1 MTQTELLSKPNKLA
15 DSEPVTIE
23 PDLLDSTKQELPL
36 ARELGAKVCAS
47 VQELW
52 ELYPDRRDGITT
64 QVGMRI
70 VEIEGV
76 AMRDYGQHQ
85 LEETIVRSQV
95 YHAGRKA
102 EHGSS
107 GTVSVHI
114 RTDEGEELI
123 TVDVEGAADVRY
135 RDGADDSKDW
145 LPMPFQRAT
154 SVVDELS
161 HRAVIAAVRHGS
173 RTPEEKAVANEHA
186 AALLRNRFPLFG
198 KPETS
203 LE

>member
-1 MTQTELLSKPNKLA
+1 MTQTELLSKPNKTE
-15 DSEPVTIE
+15 DSGQATPKPELF
-23 PDLLDSTKQELPL
+23 DLTKQELPL

-64 QVGMRI
+64 QVGMRT

-76 AMRDYGQHQ
+76 AMRDYGQHE
-85 LEETIVRSQV
+85 LEETIVRSRV
-95 YHAGRKA
+95 YNAGRKS
-102 EHGSS
+102 EFEPSEM
-107 GTVSVHI
+107 VSVHI
-114 RTDEGEELI
+114 KTEEGEELI

-135 RDGADDSKDW
+135 RGRADGPEDW

-161 HRAVIAAVRHGS
+161 HRAIIAAVRHGS
-173 RTPEEKAVANEHA
+173 RTPEEKAAANAHA
-186 AALLRNRFPLFG
+186 AALLRDRIPLFG
-198 KPETS
+198 KSGTS